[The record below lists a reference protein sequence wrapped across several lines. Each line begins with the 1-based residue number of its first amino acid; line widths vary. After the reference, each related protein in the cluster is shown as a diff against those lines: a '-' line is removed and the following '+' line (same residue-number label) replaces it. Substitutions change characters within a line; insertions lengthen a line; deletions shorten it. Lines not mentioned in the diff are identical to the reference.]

1 MSIEGAGGMHIII
14 TGASSGLGEATARL
28 LAANGHRLVLAARR
42 ADKLEAL
49 AQEINPSGKRVITA
63 VTDVTKPDDL
73 ENLVARARGLFGAV
87 DVLINNAG
95 VGGPRA
101 SLWEQAEGEYRA
113 VLDTNLTAAVELSR
127 LVLPEM
133 VARRSGQ
140 IINMGSVAGRVAF
153 SSLYSASKFG
163 LRGFS
168 FGLRRELLGSGVNV
182 SLIAPG
188 CIKTDMTSWGP
199 PLPMPGPEVV
209 ARAVLNLLD
218 HPRAEVIVP
227 GWYRPLA
234 WLETLLPGWMDRLAS
249 QNYSRRNA
257 VQDE

>member
-42 ADKLEAL
+42 ADALETL
-49 AQEINPSGKRVITA
+49 AHEINPSGKRIITA
-63 VTDVTKPDDL
+63 VCDVTKFDDL
-73 ENLVARARGLFGAV
+73 ENLIARARGVFGPV

-95 VGGPRA
+95 IGGSIGRW
-101 SLWEQAEGEYRA
+101 WELERGQYQA
-113 VLDTNLTAAVELSR
+113 VFDTNLIAAVELSR

-133 VARRSGQ
+133 LSRRSGH
-140 IINMGSVAGRVAF
+140 IINMGSVAGRAAL

-168 FGLRRELLGSGVNV
+168 MALRRELLGSGVHV

-188 CIKTDMTSWGP
+188 FIKTPMTDFGP
-199 PLPMPGPEVV
+199 PLPMPGPEIV
-209 ARAVLNLLD
+209 ARTVLNLLE

-227 GWYRPLA
+227 GWYRPLM
-234 WLETLLPGWMDRLAS
+234 WLETLIPGAMDRLVQ
-249 QNYSRRNA
+249 QNFSRRNT

>member
-14 TGASSGLGEATARL
+14 TGASSGLGEAIARL

-42 ADKLEAL
+42 AEVLETL

-63 VTDVTKPDDL
+63 VCDVTKPDDL
-73 ENLVARARGLFGAV
+73 EKLVARARGVFGPV
-87 DVLINNAG
+87 DVLVNNAG
-95 VGGPRA
+95 VGGKAARW
-101 SLWEQAEGEYRA
+101 WEHDQSAYQT
-113 VLDTNLTAAVELSR
+113 VFDTNLIAAVELSR

-133 VARRSGQ
+133 ISRRSGQ
-140 IINMGSVAGRVAF
+140 IINIGSVAGRVAT

-168 FGLRRELLGSGVNV
+168 MGLRRELLDSGVHV

-188 CIKTDMTSWGP
+188 FIKTAMTSWGP
-199 PLPMPGPEVV
+199 PLPMPGPEVI
-209 ARAVLNLLD
+209 ARAVHKLLD

-227 GWYRPLA
+227 GWYRPLM
-234 WLETLLPGWMDRLAS
+234 WLETLLPGLMDKLAR
-249 QNYSRRNA
+249 QNLSRRNT
-257 VQDE
+257 VQNE